1 LGTIYAN
8 YWNTTKQR
16 GDRIYSPG
24 TKIGGNYWTN
34 PTGNGFSDTC
44 TDANNDGFCDS
55 NYTLAT
61 NNIDYLPLSDEG
73 VVMTNPWISGGR
85 YNITF
90 IGELMKGEKIIIYG
104 SGFSPNGTVEGVMP
118 RIFPGKSMRLRF
130 GNFNYTLI
138 YYIFWEVR

>member
-1 LGTIYAN
+1 M
-8 YWNTTKQR
+8 R
-16 GDRIYSPG
+16 GMRARKAKAPG
-24 TKIGGNYWTN
+24 GARTYMGGNYWTN

-55 NYTLAT
+55 NYILAT
-61 NNIDYLPLSDEG
+61 NNIDYLPLSDECA
-73 VVMTNPWISGGR
+73 VMINPWIAGNG

-90 IGELMKGEKIIIYG
+90 IGGLAEGEKIIIYG
-104 SGFSPNGTVEGVMP
+104 SGFSPNGTVEGIMS
-118 RIFPGKSMRLRF
+118 RILPGRSMRLRF